1 MPRLDRVP
9 DDLAELMLYVGS
21 AEIAC
26 RVRWLEPDALLP
38 GETVMAQLWLSQA
51 TPVQF
56 GDRIILRD
64 PARQETIGGGRVL
77 DAAAERV
84 RVPSLRLPPRKAEAH
99 LPGLPR
105 ERRLRLDLLQA
116 RWPVAN
122 GPAEDY
128 GRLVAILVE
137 ERQVVPKEE
146 LRWEV
151 PLPPEALQ
159 AAMDA
164 LVAGGHAVAL
174 PSYMID
180 RAAWDA
186 FAAAVRDHLRAYHQ
200 RYPLRPGP
208 ARETVRTALGVSARL
223 FDEALAR
230 LVQEGA
236 VAAEEAT
243 LRLPEHR
250 VHLGKGHREAADR
263 VLQALRANPY
273 APPVWDELLALPG
286 VDAELLNALVYL
298 GELVKVS
305 QDLVLPA
312 DVMRDIQE
320 RVRAHILTHGSVD
333 VATLRDLLNTS
344 RKYAVPILEYLD
356 QIEFTR
362 RVGDVR
368 VLAAGA
374 GERDTPEASSTR
386 LGSAGP

>member
-1 MPRLDRVP
+1 
-9 DDLAELMLYVGS
+9 
-21 AEIAC
+21 
-26 RVRWLEPDALLP
+26 
-38 GETVMAQLWLSQA
+38 
-51 TPVQF
+51 
-56 GDRIILRD
+56 
-64 PARQETIGGGRVL
+64 
-77 DAAAERV
+77 
-84 RVPSLRLPPRKAEAH
+84 
-99 LPGLPR
+99 
-105 ERRLRLDLLQA
+105 
-116 RWPVAN
+116 
-122 GPAEDY
+122 
-128 GRLVAILVE
+128 
-137 ERQVVPKEE
+137 
-146 LRWEV
+146 
-151 PLPPEALQ
+151 
-159 AAMDA
+159 
-164 LVAGGHAVAL
+164 
-174 PSYMID
+174 
-180 RAAWDA
+180 
-186 FAAAVRDHLRAYHQ
+186 
-200 RYPLRPGP
+200 
-208 ARETVRTALGVSARL
+208 L

-320 RVRAHILTHGSVD
+320 RVRAHILTNGSVD